1 MVGLAAPKWDEVSG
15 AAGWRRT
22 TYLVSKHTQPYV
34 KAQLDDGTWRYLE
47 TYHKVRVEH
56 GDNHLEE
63 ELHKSQGLEGCCS
76 HREGL
81 WTVISSSLFWGGHLV
96 VVDETAY
103 EWPGKA
109 MRANLYRSFTEAQG
123 GNHLYDELA
132 FLKRA
137 DANRLLKAVFC
148 FLQDYYFWGGIE
160 NNSFQFWLLH
170 HEILREL
177 KELSWSLQSGD
188 ERRALINTIL

>member
-1 MVGLAAPKWDEVSG
+1 MRQGDVG
-15 AAGWRRT
+15 
-22 TYLVSKHTQPYV
+22 
-34 KAQLDDGTWRYLE
+34 QLTWWVNTPSPMWRYNLTMGLGDTLKHIIKFE
-47 TYHKVRVEH
+47 SNMGTITLKKNCTRAKAWKVVAVTE
-56 GDNHLEE
+56 
-63 ELHKSQGLEGCCS
+63 K
-76 HREGL
+76 GL

-96 VVDETAY
+96 VVDETAD

-170 HEILREL
+170 HEILRKL
-177 KELSWSLQSGD
+177 KELSCSLQSGD
-188 ERRALINTIL
+188 ECRALINTIQ